1 VFLKMLMAVQ
11 DAGTA
16 KEAAE
21 YAAREVLA
29 TPGLE
34 TFAGG
39 DSIAIGGVLLVV
51 LIVVLILW
59 LL

>member
-1 VFLKMLMAVQ
+1 VFLNMLMAVQ

-34 TFAGG
+34 KFAGG

>member
-1 VFLKMLMAVQ
+1 MLNMLMAVQ

-21 YAAREVLA
+21 YAAREAMA

-34 TFAGG
+34 SFPGG
-39 DSIAIGGVLLVV
+39 AAIAVGGVLLVV
-51 LIVVLILW
+51 LVVVLLVW